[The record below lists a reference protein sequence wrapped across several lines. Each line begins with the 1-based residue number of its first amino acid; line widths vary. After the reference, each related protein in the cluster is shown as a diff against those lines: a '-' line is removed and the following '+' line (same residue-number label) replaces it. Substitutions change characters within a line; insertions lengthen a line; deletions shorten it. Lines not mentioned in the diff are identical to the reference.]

1 MMHLLGCRY
10 RNQISPLLQNSL
22 NCGIYMIDFNV
33 PITSLFTRK
42 NHHQI
47 MRGATMLANIP
58 WVVSDIEEDDEN
70 EKKKFS
76 FSMV

>member
-1 MMHLLGCRY
+1 
-10 RNQISPLLQNSL
+10 
-22 NCGIYMIDFNV
+22 
-33 PITSLFTRK
+33 
-42 NHHQI
+42 
-47 MRGATMLANIP
+47 MLANIP